1 MADYET
7 ILYEVNGTQATVT
20 MNRPDNLNGINNQMM
35 RELYACLNE
44 VALDES
50 VRVVLFT
57 GAGRGFCP
65 GVDLKGSTSG
75 EPQEPF
81 SRECFH
87 ITSLLHNMP
96 KITVAAING
105 ACAGAGFGWACAC
118 DLRYATA
125 RATFNS
131 AFLGVAISGDMAGP
145 WLLPRILGSTKA
157 RELFFLPDKFK
168 ADEAERIGLV
178 LKVFPDETFR
188 ADVDAIVDRLAKS
201 APLAIGEMKKNFVNA
216 ERMPLHDY
224 IEVELERHSRTGAS
238 NDSREAMKAFVEKR
252 DPVFEGR

>member
-75 EPQEPF
+75 EPMV
-81 SRECFH
+81 
-87 ITSLLHNMP
+87 LLHAPGSEKMA
-96 KITVAAING
+96 AAI
-105 ACAGAGFGWACAC
+105 C
-118 DLRYATA
+118 
-125 RATFNS
+125 
-131 AFLGVAISGDMAGP
+131 
-145 WLLPRILGSTKA
+145 
-157 RELFFLPDKFK
+157 
-168 ADEAERIGLV
+168 ERI
-178 LKVFPDETFR
+178 DE
-188 ADVDAIVDRLAKS
+188 
-201 APLAIGEMKKNFVNA
+201 
-216 ERMPLHDY
+216 
-224 IEVELERHSRTGAS
+224 
-238 NDSREAMKAFVEKR
+238 
-252 DPVFEGR
+252 